1 MNSGSRAHL
10 LGHKGYTE
18 FEFGNVNILLSVPH
32 DGSLRPAD
40 IPDRVVDPSGN
51 ILRDSNT
58 RHFAQV
64 VRDELVNLLSNYYG
78 YNVKLFVI
86 YNNLHR

>member
-1 MNSGSRAHL
+1 MNLNGRAHL
-10 LGHKGYTE
+10 FGYKGYTE
-18 FEFGNVNILLSVPH
+18 FEFGNINVLLSVPH
-32 DGSLRPAD
+32 DGALRPAD
-40 IPDRVVDPSGN
+40 IPDRTDPYGN

-58 RHFAQV
+58 RNFAQV
-64 VRDELVNLLSNYYG
+64 VRDELASLLSNYYG